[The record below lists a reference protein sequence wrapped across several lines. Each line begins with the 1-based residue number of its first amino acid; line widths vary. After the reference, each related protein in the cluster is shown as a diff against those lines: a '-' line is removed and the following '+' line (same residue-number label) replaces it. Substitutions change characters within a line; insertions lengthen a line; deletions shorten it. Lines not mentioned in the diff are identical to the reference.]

1 MRAQANPLKA
11 RHYFTASISR
21 AYTFIKTSYM
31 ENSSIPPETCR
42 LCLVRHGETAWNTE
56 RRLQGHL
63 DVPLNET
70 GLAQA
75 AATARRLQVLGH
87 GFAAL
92 YCSDLTRARQTAAA
106 IARQQSLPA
115 IHDERLR
122 ERHYGLFQGL
132 TYDEAEHRHP
142 ELYRRFKAR
151 EPDFGFPGHGESLI
165 GFASRVHA
173 ALEDIAGR
181 HAGQAVLVVTHGG
194 VLDIAHRL
202 ASSAPLEAARNFP
215 IPNAALNWI
224 ERTGERWRLLAW
236 ADEGHLGGGALD
248 ELPNI

>member
-1 MRAQANPLKA
+1 
-11 RHYFTASISR
+11 
-21 AYTFIKTSYM
+21 M

-56 RRLQGHL
+56 RRLQGHV
-63 DVPLNET
+63 DIPLNET

-75 AATARRLQVLGH
+75 AATAQRLQALGH

-92 YCSDLTRARQTAAA
+92 YCSDLMRARQTAAA
-106 IARQQSLPA
+106 IARQQALEA

-132 TYDEAEHRHP
+132 TYDEAERQHP

-151 EPDFGFPGHGESLI
+151 ELDFGFPQHGESLI
-165 GFASRVHA
+165 AFSSRVDA
-173 ALEDIAGR
+173 VLGDIADR
-181 HAGQAVLVVTHGG
+181 HTGQTVLVVTHGG
-194 VLDIAHRL
+194 VLDIARRL
-202 ASSAPLEAARNFP
+202 ASGTPLETARDFP

-224 ERTGERWRLLAW
+224 ERTDGRWRLLAW
-236 ADEGHLGGGALD
+236 ADEGHLGSALD